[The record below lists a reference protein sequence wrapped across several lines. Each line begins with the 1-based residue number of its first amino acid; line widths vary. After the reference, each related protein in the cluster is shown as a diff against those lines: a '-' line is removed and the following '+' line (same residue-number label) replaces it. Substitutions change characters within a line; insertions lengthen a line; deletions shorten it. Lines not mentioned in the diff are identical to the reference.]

1 MPRFYRN
8 VHPSHEAVVARLEE
22 KYAHLGMRFYQ
33 GFAGSV
39 PVQAYGRIGRRF
51 FYFRFRGDCA
61 SLTIGSPD
69 RHGDATR
76 NKARRVKALRT
87 LRRKD
92 DSGFLGLHG
101 ARRDLRCKTNGQEWY
116 PSIPVRYAGIS
127 DVTGDPYN
135 GYLET
140 EEAETLFIRL
150 MESLVPARRPVLGDK
165 QFLLTFNGPR
175 TYPLNSSG
183 VIRKPSKR
191 RP

>member
-1 MPRFYRN
+1 MTRHHRN
-8 VHPSHEAVVARLEE
+8 IHPTHEAVVARLEA
-22 KYAHLGMRFYQ
+22 KYAHLGIRFYQ

-69 RHGDATR
+69 RRGDAAR
-76 NKARRVKALRT
+76 YKARRRKALRT

-92 DSGFLGLHG
+92 DSGFLGLYG
-101 ARRDLRCKTNGQEWY
+101 ARRDLRRGTGQEWY
-116 PSIPVRYAGIS
+116 PSIPVRYASIS

-135 GYLET
+135 GFLET
-140 EEAETLFIRL
+140 EEAEALFVQL
-150 MESLVPARRPVLGDK
+150 METLGPARRPLLGDK

-175 TYPLNSSG
+175 TFPLNSSG
-183 VIRKPSKR
+183 AIRKPSKR